1 MAHDVS
7 IRRYLALGSLVL
19 ELVVCPTLPGQAT
32 KSPSSISV
40 PSEVTSWFKS
50 AAIPLDSTSPE
61 SGWDDLRRMESTI
74 GNARIVAM
82 GEATH
87 GTREFFQL
95 KHRMLEFL
103 VEKKG
108 FTVFGIEANWPE
120 SLAINDF
127 VLNGTGDATEALDS
141 LYFWTWNTD
150 EVLDMIRWMRKYN
163 QDPKH
168 TNKVKFFGFDTIWRS
183 CDRLWKCIQWTGRA
197 IFRLATRP
205 WRRT

>member
-7 IRRYLALGSLVL
+7 IRRSLSFGSLVL
-19 ELVVCPTLPGQAT
+19 ELAVSPTLPGQSA

-120 SLAINDF
+120 SLAINDY
-127 VLNGTGDATEALDS
+127 VLNGTGDAVEALAG
-141 LYFWTWNTD
+141 LYFSSWTPGD
-150 EVLDMIRWMRKYN
+150 LLDM
-163 QDPKH
+163 
-168 TNKVKFFGFDTIWRS
+168 V
-183 CDRLWKCIQWTGRA
+183 
-197 IFRLATRP
+197 
-205 WRRT
+205 

>member
-1 MAHDVS
+1 MTSDVA
-7 IRRYLALGSLVL
+7 IRRYLALGGLVL
-19 ELVVCPTLPGQAT
+19 ELVVCPTLTGQAT

-50 AAIPLDSTSPE
+50 AAMPLDSTSPE
-61 SGWDDLRRMESTI
+61 SGLDDLRQMESTI

-120 SLAINDF
+120 SLAINDY
-127 VLNGTGDATEALDS
+127 VLNGTNDAGGGARRFVFLDLEHGRNAGHDPMDAQVQPGSEAHEQGKV
-141 LYFWTWNTD
+141 FWVRHAGGALGS
-150 EVLDMIRWMRKYN
+150 EECG
-163 QDPKH
+163 
-168 TNKVKFFGFDTIWRS
+168 KVPGKG
-183 CDRLWKCIQWTGRA
+183 
-197 IFRLATRP
+197 
-205 WRRT
+205 

>member
-1 MAHDVS
+1 MTSDVA
-7 IRRYLALGSLVL
+7 IRRYVTLGGLVL
-19 ELVVCPTLPGQAT
+19 ELVVCPTLTGQAT

-40 PSEVTSWFKS
+40 PSEVTSWFKRR
-50 AAIPLDSTSPE
+50 AMPLDSTSPE
-61 SGWDDLRRMESTI
+61 SGLDDLRQMESTI

-120 SLAINDF
+120 SLAINDY
-127 VLNGTGDATEALDS
+127 VLNGTGEAAEVTDS
-141 LYFWTWNTD
+141 LYLWTWSTD
-150 EVLDMIRWMRKYN
+150 EVLDMIVWMRK
-163 QDPKH
+163 
-168 TNKVKFFGFDTIWRS
+168 
-183 CDRLWKCIQWTGRA
+183 
-197 IFRLATRP
+197 
-205 WRRT
+205 

>member
-1 MAHDVS
+1 MTSDVA
-7 IRRYLALGSLVL
+7 IRHYLALGGLVL
-19 ELVVCPTLPGQAT
+19 ELVVCPTLTGQAT

-40 PSEVTSWFKS
+40 PREVTSWFKS
-50 AAIPLDSTSPE
+50 AAMPLDSTSPE
-61 SGWDDLRRMESTI
+61 SGLDDLRQMESTI

-120 SLAINDF
+120 SLAVDEY
-127 VLNGTGDATEALDS
+127 VRNGTGDPRAALDS
-141 LYFWTWNTD
+141 LSFWTWNTD
-150 EVLDMIRWMRKYN
+150 EVLDMIRWMRNYN

-168 TNKVKFFGFDTIWRS
+168 TNNLKFFGFDMQGAQVAVRNAES
-183 CDRLWKCIQWTGRA
+183 YLEKVDPGEAKV
-197 IFRLATRP
+197 
-205 WRRT
+205 

>member
-1 MAHDVS
+1 MANDLS
-7 IRRYLALGSLVL
+7 IRRYLALGGLLL

-32 KSPSSISV
+32 KSPSAISV

-95 KHRMLEFL
+95 KHRMLECL
-103 VEKKG
+103 GDKKG
-108 FTVFGIEANWPE
+108 VTAFGIEAHWPE
-120 SLAINDF
+120 
-127 VLNGTGDATEALDS
+127 T
-141 LYFWTWNTD
+141 
-150 EVLDMIRWMRKYN
+150 
-163 QDPKH
+163 
-168 TNKVKFFGFDTIWRS
+168 
-183 CDRLWKCIQWTGRA
+183 
-197 IFRLATRP
+197 LATNAFSL
-205 WRRT
+205 